1 MFVNKNIAVLH
12 ATETELLFNFDN
24 GVIAGVTAEAIEFL
38 NELKE
43 GNIDVD
49 KLNGDEREFFEFLQ
63 DNDFISKNEFS
74 YEVKPVSAYIHLT
87 NKCNLHC
94 VGCYSLDEKRNKY
107 EDMTTKEIKE
117 VILQLRTGGVENLIF
132 SGGEPLLT
140 KNISGG
146 EKRKINIA
154 RTFIGNS
161 SVILMDEFENTLD
174 KETKGMVQDYI
185 LEQQDK
191 MVICITHSLDKDF
204 LNGMDEIIYLKD
216 GKVIDEDEYMQR
228 TIDEGEKK

>member
-140 KNISGG
+140 KNII
-146 EKRKINIA
+146 EIVRYAKIDCKFPNLILITNGTIFNKA
-154 RTFIGNS
+154 VLGDLAKYIDTV
-161 SVILMDEFENTLD
+161 SV
-174 KETKGMVQDYI
+174 
-185 LEQQDK
+185 
-191 MVICITHSLDKDF
+191 SLDT
-204 LNGMDEIIYLKD
+204 YCSD
-216 GKVIDEDEYMQR
+216 GKPFLRDPNIFDKIMRSISWPELSN
-228 TIDEGEKK
+228 